1 MGLRLWDV
9 RFEKEGSGWYLRYF
23 IDKPGGV
30 CIDDCERFSRAVDP
44 LLDEADPIE
53 QSYCLEVS
61 SPGVER
67 ELTRPWHFEE
77 NLGRPVTARLI
88 SPRGGVREFSG
99 TLLRYAD
106 NQPKDYPTT
115 KAAEYFAQLVEERT
129 GGQIRIRVY
138 ADAALGDEIS
148 VFRQLQFGGIDFAR
162 ASVGTLAG
170 FVPEMEILQLPY
182 LFADNETIRMS

>member
-23 IDKPGGV
+23 IDKEGGV
-30 CIDDCERFSRAVDP
+30 TIDDCERFSRAVDP

-77 NLGRPVTARLI
+77 NIGRPVTARLI
-88 SPRGGVREFSG
+88 RPRGGVREFSG

-106 NQPKDYPTT
+106 NTAVIRAEQGEEIALPKAETAYIRLVDDFDYS
-115 KAAEYFAQLVEERT
+115 KGEQE
-129 GGQIRIRVY
+129 
-138 ADAALGDEIS
+138 
-148 VFRQLQFGGIDFAR
+148 
-162 ASVGTLAG
+162 
-170 FVPEMEILQLPY
+170 
-182 LFADNETIRMS
+182 